1 MFLDFLAF
9 SNIYF
14 YLFIWLLWVL
24 VSVCIGIYSL
34 PRDGS
39 PGPLNWEYR
48 ILAAGPPGK
57 SLMFVDPMNKRDEWK
72 ELSANC
78 AVTGC

>member
-1 MFLDFLAF
+1 MAF
-9 SNIYF
+9 PNIYF

-24 VSVCIGIYSL
+24 VVVRGIYSL
-34 PRDGS
+34 TRDGT
-39 PGPLNWEYR
+39 PGPPHWEYR
-48 ILAAGPPGK
+48 ILAAGPLGK
-57 SLMFVDPMNKRDEWK
+57 SLMFVDPVNKRDEWK

>member
-1 MFLDFLAF
+1 MFLAF
-9 SNIYF
+9 PYF

-24 VSVCIGIYSL
+24 VVVRGIYSL
-34 PRDGS
+34 TRYGT
-39 PGPLNWEYR
+39 PGPLHWEYR
-48 ILAAGPPGK
+48 ILAAGPLGK
-57 SLMFVDPMNKRDEWK
+57 SLMFVDPVNKRDEWK